1 MIRVVLQMIRVVL
14 LWWSISKADNFSL
27 AKNTNSKSLH
37 VYYILTFPNSM
48 NLFRNIA
55 LLFFVTSS
63 SAAAQYDTVTENGD
77 TPLTETGNMY
87 NKFLRQAHGQKRHDD
102 HQHPLMPSADVKK
115 TASNLMSVYDVKGLW
130 TFNDLVDNTSKEQLV
145 VIEIFNR

>member
-115 TASNLMSVYDVKGLW
+115 TASNLMYVHDVTSLEVFRYLVSTT
-130 TFNDLVDNTSKEQLV
+130 TFVM
-145 VIEIFNR
+145 IEIVDR

>member
-1 MIRVVLQMIRVVL
+1 
-14 LWWSISKADNFSL
+14 
-27 AKNTNSKSLH
+27 
-37 VYYILTFPNSM
+37 M

-115 TASNLMSVYDVKGLW
+115 TASNLMSVQDV
-130 TFNDLVDNTSKEQLV
+130 TSVEMFNELVNETSMSQLV
-145 VIEIFNR
+145 VIEIFNL